1 MPKPA
6 VLALIGL
13 VVVIAI
19 IAVVSMN
26 AAAAPSPI
34 SPGNPAPQGNPPPQ
48 SAVASGRHS
57 FCENDWA
64 SKPVS
69 CPAGKRLVVKKL
81 MYSRPALQPCTHSNP
96 SANQLCAGK
105 DYTAK
110 AQSLVS
116 GGTLVFPS
124 APNTAL
130 GEDPCPNIY
139 KQVDIDYECQ

>member
-6 VLALIGL
+6 VLAIVGAIVVVALL
-13 VVVIAI
+13 VVFMMRGA
-19 IAVVSMN
+19 S
-26 AAAAPSPI
+26 AAPAAL
-34 SPGNPAPQGNPPPQ
+34 PAP
-48 SAVASGRHS
+48 ASQVITGHHS

-64 SKPVS
+64 TKPVS
-69 CPAGKRLVVKKL
+69 CPAGKRMVVKKL
-81 MYSRPALQPCTHSNP
+81 MYSRPALQPCMHSAA
-96 SANQLCAGK
+96 SANQTCAGK

-116 GGTLVFPS
+116 GGTLAWS
-124 APNTAL
+124 AAPNTAL